1 MVSPK
6 DNRKAPKFQKP
17 SVTVQL
23 FKIMN
28 LDKTEKS
35 GRANPLRPN
44 YWDNWSRDEDT
55 SQKKKTNLFF
65 IEYPSVAA
73 G

>member
-23 FKIMN
+23 FKMIN

-35 GRANPLRPN
+35 DRANPLRPGHWYN
-44 YWDNWSRDEDT
+44 
-55 SQKKKTNLFF
+55 
-65 IEYPSVAA
+65 
-73 G
+73 